1 MLNSVEADHT
11 RRRLSPD
18 DRRRQLLGIGL
29 RMLVEKPIQDLSI
42 DAVAAEAG
50 ISRGLLFHYFPT
62 KTDYYDA
69 VIGAALRRVLRN
81 TTSDAG
87 VSPELACE
95 QFVSRVYAQIE
106 RRREFYLALVFGN
119 GTIAVGGSRLESHR
133 MTVARRLVAAL
144 ALEVSTVSVVHA
156 WTAYVEDRALLW
168 TGSDP
173 SDRVPLEMEVSH
185 CCLALDALLAIQN
198 VGAPP
203 SVPSADDELSPRGPR
218 RSTP

>member
-1 MLNSVEADHT
+1 MLNSMEEAHT
-11 RRRLSPD
+11 RRRLTSD
-18 DRRRQLLGIGL
+18 ERRRQLLGIGL
-29 RMLVEKPIQDLSI
+29 SMLVEKPIQDLSI

-69 VIGAALRRVLRN
+69 VIGAALRRVMRN
-81 TTSDAG
+81 TAPDEG

-106 RRREFYLALVFGN
+106 RRREFYVALVFGN
-119 GTIAVGGSRLESHR
+119 GTIAVGGNRLESHR
-133 MTVARRLVAAL
+133 MIVARRLIAAL
-144 ALEVSTVSVVHA
+144 GLGEDTAPVVHA

-173 SDRVPLEMEVSH
+173 SDRVALEVDVAH
-185 CCLALDALLAIQN
+185 CCRALHALLSI
-198 VGAPP
+198 
-203 SVPSADDELSPRGPR
+203 S
-218 RSTP
+218 

>member
-1 MLNSVEADHT
+1 MLNSVDADHT

-29 RMLVEKPIQDLSI
+29 SMLVEKPIQDLSI

-69 VIGAALRRVLRN
+69 VIGAALRRVMRN
-81 TTSDAG
+81 TAPDEG

-106 RRREFYLALVFGN
+106 RRREFYVALVFGN
-119 GTIAVGGSRLESHR
+119 GTIAVGGNRLESHR
-133 MTVARRLVAAL
+133 MTVARRLIAAFGL
-144 ALEVSTVSVVHA
+144 DESAAPVVHA

-168 TGSDP
+168 SGSDP
-173 SDRVPLEMEVSH
+173 ADRVALEVDVAH
-185 CCLALDALLAIQN
+185 CCRALDALLGI
-198 VGAPP
+198 
-203 SVPSADDELSPRGPR
+203 
-218 RSTP
+218 